1 MEFEAEVNDFLAEAF
16 AHELRVILVGGAAV
30 NHHGYKRH
38 SADVD
43 LWIEPSE
50 ENFSRLLRVLQ
61 RIGYSIDEIPAQVR
75 AAEQN
80 VSIKVSPQQEIELI
94 TRFDPGCTFEE
105 AWGRCALVPISG
117 YELPRYRVMAV
128 DDLIE
133 SKLKA
138 ARPKDLLDVIELRRR
153 NGMGD
158 AGA

>member
-1 MEFEAEVNDFLAEAF
+1 MEFETEVNEFLAGAF
-16 AHELRVILVGGAAV
+16 AQELRVILVGGAAV

-43 LWIEPSE
+43 LWVEPSE
-50 ENFSRLLRVLQ
+50 ENFNKLLNVL
-61 RIGYSIDEIPAQVR
+61 RAMGYVIDEIPEQVR

-80 VSIKVSPQQEIELI
+80 VSIKISPQQEIELI

-105 AWGRCALVPISG
+105 AWKRCVLVPVNG
-117 YELPRYRVMAV
+117 YDVARYRVMAV

-153 NGMGD
+153 N
-158 AGA
+158 ANE